1 MLTLKRFA
9 ACSKPAIV
17 MRHLYTE
24 EEIESLAERRM
35 DRLDEQLMTDR
46 LTQEQYDAQVREL
59 NAEIEKLYRHAGF
72 NV

>member
-1 MLTLKRFA
+1 
-9 ACSKPAIV
+9 
-17 MRHLYTE
+17 MRQLYTE
-24 EEIESLAERRM
+24 EEIEGTAERRM

-59 NAEIEKLYRHAGF
+59 NAEIAELYRKAGF

>member
-1 MLTLKRFA
+1 
-9 ACSKPAIV
+9 

>member
-1 MLTLKRFA
+1 
-9 ACSKPAIV
+9 

-24 EEIESLAERRM
+24 EEIEGLAERRM

-59 NAEIEKLYRHAGF
+59 NAEMEELYRKAGF
-72 NV
+72 SA